1 MSAGAPSAVRPAVPA
16 RGRAAVAT
24 YRGRMDEITGPDA
37 SATPNGRGRVVMQ
50 VRWSDVD
57 LFGHVNNAAFLRYL
71 DDARFT
77 LFPRMGVDEVGAM
90 TASLLVVVKHEID
103 YLAPIRFRPAPV
115 VVEVW
120 VPRLGRSSVDFAY
133 EILDGD
139 GPGAAV
145 ALRARSRMV
154 QLDSA
159 TYRPRPFTD
168 EEREVFM
175 AYPGE
180 APDLHPW

>member
-1 MSAGAPSAVRPAVPA
+1 
-16 RGRAAVAT
+16 
-24 YRGRMDEITGPDA
+24 MDPTTGPTTA
-37 SATPNGRGRVVMQ
+37 PGLPRPGRGRVVMQ

-103 YLAPIRFRPAPV
+103 YLAPIRFRQEPV

-133 EILDGD
+133 EVLDGAA
-139 GPGAAV
+139 PGAAV

-154 QLDSA
+154 QLDRASH
-159 TYRPRPFTD
+159 TPRAFTD
-168 EEREVFM
+168 EERSTF
-175 AYPGE
+175 AAFPG
-180 APDLHPW
+180 ASPDLHPW

>member
-1 MSAGAPSAVRPAVPA
+1 MDAHTPAADLP
-16 RGRAAVAT
+16 G
-24 YRGRMDEITGPDA
+24 TGPGMPH
-37 SATPNGRGRVVMQ
+37 TGRGRVTMQ

-71 DDARFT
+71 DDARFM
-77 LFPRMGVDEVGAM
+77 LFPRMGVDDVGAM

-103 YLAPIRFRPAPV
+103 YLAPLRFRPTPV

-133 EILDGD
+133 EVLDGE
-139 GPGAAV
+139 GPDAVV

-154 QLDSA
+154 QLDRA
-159 TYRPRPFTD
+159 THTPRPFTD
-168 EEREVFM
+168 EERTTFA
-175 AYPGE
+175 AYPGASPE
-180 APDLHPW
+180 LRAW

>member
-1 MSAGAPSAVRPAVPA
+1 
-16 RGRAAVAT
+16 
-24 YRGRMDEITGPDA
+24 
-37 SATPNGRGRVVMQ
+37 MQ

-77 LFPRMGVDEVGAM
+77 LFLRMGVDEAGAM

-103 YLAPIRFRPAPV
+103 YVAPIRFRLAPV

-133 EILDGD
+133 EVLDGD
-139 GPGAAV
+139 GPDAGV

-154 QLDSA
+154 QLDRA
-159 TYRPRPFTD
+159 THTPRPFTD
-168 EEREVFM
+168 EERATF
-175 AYPGE
+175 AAFPGPSPE
-180 APDLHPW
+180 LRGW

>member
-1 MSAGAPSAVRPAVPA
+1 MDDSSTPAPLVASR
-16 RGRAAVAT
+16 RGTQA
-24 YRGRMDEITGPDA
+24 
-37 SATPNGRGRVVMQ
+37 GRGCVVMQ

-103 YLAPIRFRPAPV
+103 YLAPIRFRQEPV

-133 EILDGD
+133 EILDGE
-139 GPGAAV
+139 GPDAAV

-154 QLDSA
+154 QLDRA
-159 TYRPRPFTD
+159 THTPRAFTA
-168 EEREVFM
+168 EERAVFE

-180 APDLHPW
+180 QPDLRPW

>member
-1 MSAGAPSAVRPAVPA
+1 MDGGERADGGA
-16 RGRAAVAT
+16 
-24 YRGRMDEITGPDA
+24 
-37 SATPNGRGRVVMQ
+37 RGRVVMQ

-71 DDARFT
+71 DDARFA
-77 LFPRMGVDEVGAM
+77 LFPRMGVDEAGAM

-103 YLAPIRFRPAPV
+103 YVAPIRFRLAPV

-133 EILDGD
+133 EVLDGD
-139 GPGAAV
+139 GPGAGV

-154 QLDSA
+154 QLDRA
-159 TYRPRPFTD
+159 THSPRPFTD
-168 EEREVFM
+168 EERATFA
-175 AYPGE
+175 AYPGPE
-180 APDLHPW
+180 PVLRGW

>member
-1 MSAGAPSAVRPAVPA
+1 
-16 RGRAAVAT
+16 
-24 YRGRMDEITGPDA
+24 
-37 SATPNGRGRVVMQ
+37 MQ

-57 LFGHVNNAAFLRYL
+57 LFGHVNNASFLRYL

-77 LFPRMGVDEVGAM
+77 LFPRMGVDATGAM

-120 VPRLGRSSVDFAY
+120 VPRLGRSSVDFGY
-133 EILDGD
+133 EVLDGEA
-139 GPGAAV
+139 PGAAV

-154 QLDSA
+154 QLDRA
-159 TYRPRPFTD
+159 THTPRAFTD
-168 EEREVFM
+168 EERATFA
-175 AYPGE
+175 AYPGGS
-180 APDLHPW
+180 PDLHAW

>member
-1 MSAGAPSAVRPAVPA
+1 
-16 RGRAAVAT
+16 
-24 YRGRMDEITGPDA
+24 
-37 SATPNGRGRVVMQ
+37 MQ

-115 VVEVW
+115 AVEVW
-120 VPRLGRSSVDFAY
+120 VPRLGSSSVDFAY
-133 EILDGD
+133 EVLDGD
-139 GPGAAV
+139 APNAPV

-168 EEREVFM
+168 EERAVF
-175 AYPGE
+175 E
-180 APDLHPW
+180 AFRGDSPELRGW

>member
-1 MSAGAPSAVRPAVPA
+1 
-16 RGRAAVAT
+16 
-24 YRGRMDEITGPDA
+24 MDEILTDMPDPVPGVTA
-37 SATPNGRGRVVMQ
+37 PGRGRVVMQ

-77 LFPRMGVDEVGAM
+77 LFPRMGVDEAGAM

-103 YLAPIRFRPAPV
+103 YLAPLRFRQAPV

-120 VPRLGRSSVDFAY
+120 VPRLGRSSVDFGY

-139 GPGAAV
+139 GPDAAV
-145 ALRARSRMV
+145 VLQARSRMV
-154 QLDSA
+154 QLDRASH
-159 TYRPRPFTD
+159 TPRPFTD
-168 EEREVFM
+168 EERAVF
-175 AYPGE
+175 AAFPGA
-180 APDLHPW
+180 APELRGW